1 MPFCEECDRFYT
13 PSTLTPAGDCPAGH
27 HVADPGDAPP
37 IVQSAAAG
45 RDETDP
51 KQRTTAPWHF
61 WLLVAAV
68 VLYLGWRLIQGI
80 GWLFG

>member
-1 MPFCEECDRFYT
+1 MPWCEDCSRFYT
-13 PSTLTPAGDCPAGH
+13 PSTLDESGDCPEGH
-27 HVADPGDAPP
+27 HVADPGGGAG
-37 IVQSAAAG
+37 IVQSAAEP
-45 RDETDP
+45 REDDTV
-51 KQRTTAPWHF
+51 KAPWHF